1 MTTTIIGIDWATD
14 PAKVGLALGA
24 FSPEQTV
31 LTKVQTGN
39 TIRRPLEI
47 ISNWLQGRKQS
58 ALLAIDAPLGW
69 PAPLGDLLAQ
79 HTAGTVLEAP
89 AHQLFRRFT
98 DHFVREKI
106 GKQSLDVGADRI
118 ARTAHSA
125 LDLLGR
131 LRERL
136 GHEISL
142 GWDPSIRGIKAI
154 EVYPAA
160 TLAVYGISA
169 RGYKTS
175 TGAKA
180 RKHVW
185 EQVARHFEGKP
196 EIPGIQKSSDSLDA
210 VICLLAAKD
219 FLTGRAMPPPADTP
233 VKREGWMWVR
243 DPDDLS

>member
-31 LTKVQTGN
+31 LEKVQTGN
-39 TIRRPLEI
+39 TVRQPLEVI
-47 ISNWLQGRKQS
+47 RNWLQGREQS

-79 HTAGTVLEAP
+79 HSAGAVLEAP

-98 DHFVREKI
+98 DHFIREKI

-125 LDLLGR
+125 LGLLGR
-131 LRERL
+131 LREGL

-142 GWDPSIRGIKAI
+142 GWDPGIKGIKAI

-160 TLAVYGISA
+160 TLAVHGISA
-169 RGYKTS
+169 RGYKAAS
-175 TGAKA
+175 GVKA
-180 RKHVW
+180 RQFVW
-185 EQVARHFEGKP
+185 AQVARHFEGET
-196 EIPGIQKSSDSLDA
+196 EIPGIEKSSDSLDA

-219 FLTGRAMPPPADTP
+219 FLIGRAMPPPVGAP

-243 DPDDLS
+243 NPEDSS

>member
-14 PAKVGLALGA
+14 PAKVGLALGT
-24 FSPEQTV
+24 FSAEQTV
-31 LTKVQTGN
+31 LKNVQTGN
-39 TIRRPLEI
+39 TAHQPFEVIAH
-47 ISNWLQGRKQS
+47 WLQGKEQS

-69 PAPLGDLLAQ
+69 PAALGDILAQ
-79 HTAGTVLEAP
+79 HTAGAVLEAT
-89 AHQLFRRFT
+89 AHHLFRRTT
-98 DHFVREKI
+98 DRFIRDKI

-142 GWDPSIRGIKAI
+142 GWDPSITGIKAI

-160 TLAVYGISA
+160 TLAVHGINA
-169 RGYKTS
+169 RGYKAS

-180 RKHVW
+180 RRQVW

-196 EIPGIQKSSDSLDA
+196 EIPGIEKSSDSLDA
-210 VICLLAAKD
+210 VVCLLAAKD
-219 FLTGRAMPPPADTP
+219 FLAGRAMPPPADAP

-243 DPDDLS
+243 DPEDLC